1 MEVLE
6 SRILITGGKGFLG
19 SHLVDKLCEIGCKQV
34 FTFSSRQYDLT
45 KSNEVFA
52 LFESYRPELVIH
64 LAGIIGGI
72 QANKR
77 YPGEFFYK
85 NALMGLELIEN
96 SRKFGV
102 EKFVQIGTACSYP
115 EKTELPFREDD
126 FWNGFPIEDTAY
138 YGMAKKMLLV
148 QLEAYRKQYGFNGI
162 YLILTNLYGPRDNF
176 DTSTG
181 HVIPSLIRKFYE
193 AKVKYRSTV
202 EVWGR
207 PEVTRDFLFVK
218 DAVEAIVE
226 SVKMYD
232 STEPLNI
239 GSGVETKMER
249 LTSII
254 SEILEYDGSVEWN
267 CSKPIGQSRR
277 LLDTQRAKDN
287 IKFSPKT
294 TLVEGIRSTVDWYLQ
309 NLSG

>member
-1 MEVLE
+1 MEILK

-19 SHLVDKLCEIGCKQV
+19 SHLLDKLREIGCKQV
-34 FTFSSRQYDLT
+34 FSPSSQQYDLT
-45 KSNEVFA
+45 KPNEISA
-52 LFESYRPELVIH
+52 LFESYSPELVIH

-72 QANKR
+72 QANKS

-96 SRKFGV
+96 SRRFGV

-115 EKTELPFREDD
+115 KKTEIPFREDD

-148 QLEAYRKQYGFNGI
+148 QLDAYRRQYGFNGV

-176 DTSTG
+176 DLSSG
-181 HVIPSLIRKFYE
+181 HVIPSLIRKFHE
-193 AKVKYRSTV
+193 AKSKSKSTV

-207 PEVTRDFLFVK
+207 PEVSRDFLFVG
-218 DAVEAIVE
+218 DAVEAIVK

-239 GSGVETKMER
+239 GSGVEVTMEQ
-249 LTSII
+249 LTSAI
-254 SEILEYDGSVEWN
+254 SEILEYDGAVEWN
-267 CSKPIGQSRR
+267 NSRPIGQPRR
-277 LLDTQRAKDN
+277 LLETQKAKEHL
-287 IKFSPKT
+287 KFSPSV
-294 TLVEGIRSTVDWYLQ
+294 TLEEGLRSTVNWYLRS
-309 NLSG
+309 LPE